1 MSGLRDRRGRIV
13 GQRHDGELRVHGRC
27 GGEDT
32 GVAHEQILEAVDT
45 ERRVHDTLRGVAA
58 QRVTALRLAAYFGTE
73 PQFWMNLQQAYD
85 LKMTEA
91 AKGATIR
98 KQVRPRAA

>member
-1 MSGLRDRRGRIV
+1 MVSAVSPPTRR
-13 GQRHDGELRVHGRC
+13 
-27 GGEDT
+27 
-32 GVAHEQILEAVDT
+32 
-45 ERRVHDTLRGVAA
+45 
-58 QRVTALRLAAYFGTE
+58 LRLAAYFGTG

-91 AKGATIR
+91 TKGAAIR